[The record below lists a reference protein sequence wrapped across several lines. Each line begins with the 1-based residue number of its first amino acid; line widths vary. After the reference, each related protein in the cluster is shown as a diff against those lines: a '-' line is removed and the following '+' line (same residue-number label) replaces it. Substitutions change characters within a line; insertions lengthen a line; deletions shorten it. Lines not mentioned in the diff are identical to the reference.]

1 MGVKTDL
8 TENNGDTEVH
18 MGEDILNTR
27 FVQNSLGLLRTKIL
41 GSE

>member
-18 MGEDILNTR
+18 VGKDILNKR
-27 FVQNSLGLLRTKIL
+27 FVQN
-41 GSE
+41 